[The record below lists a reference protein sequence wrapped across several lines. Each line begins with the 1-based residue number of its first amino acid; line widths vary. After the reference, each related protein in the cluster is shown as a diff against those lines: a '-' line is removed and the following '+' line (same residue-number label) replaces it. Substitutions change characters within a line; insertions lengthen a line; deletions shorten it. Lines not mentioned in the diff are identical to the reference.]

1 MLQQIPRLI
10 SQLIQAAPSVIGW
23 RIGTE
28 EPPYGAE
35 SLRNGVEIRHYKPRI
50 AAVTTVG
57 ADQDAA
63 LRLGFG
69 RLAGYIFG
77 DNGGVSGT
85 GQVGDGQKIAMTAP
99 VAQTRARDDGW
110 DVQFYMPAR
119 LTIDKLPQP
128 NDGRVRLVELPA
140 QSVAVLR
147 FSGDRGP
154 DAIAERTAQLRE
166 VLLESGL
173 EADGEATAWFYDPPW
188 TIPFLRRNEIA
199 IPLRT
204 QRGRESK

>member
-10 SQLIQAAPSVIGW
+10 RRLIQAAPAVIGW
-23 RIGTE
+23 RVGTE
-28 EPPYGAE
+28 EPPYEAE
-35 SLRNGVEIRHYKPRI
+35 SLADGVEIRHYGPRI

-57 ADQDAA
+57 ADRDAA

-77 DNGGVSGT
+77 DNGGVSGA
-85 GQVGDGQKIAMTAP
+85 GPVGGQKIAMTAP
-99 VAQTRARDDGW
+99 VAQTGGRDDGW

-119 LTIDKLPQP
+119 STIDTLPEP
-128 NDGRVRLVELPA
+128 NDDRVRLAEIPA

-154 DAIAERTAQLRE
+154 DAVAEHTARLRE
-166 VLLESGL
+166 VLREYGF

-188 TIPFLRRNEIA
+188 TLPFLRRNEIA
-199 IPLRT
+199 IPVGT
-204 QRGRESK
+204 